1 MNSGGGILD
10 SMTFGPSNGDWDAA
24 ADGSVSVEWNGGIV
38 LDIQQ
43 ALVDNGIAF
52 ANGATKVSLEV
63 VNRLTSGSE
72 PGTSSFISKKDFHS
86 FSITAM
92 GRPVPDSASTG
103 ILLLLAC
110 GSLLGARRK
119 LSGKEELGIRTH
131 RIRNRRDGSS
141 FAAVFFIGLLSG
153 RRRRKNTNEG
163 AVGSVERM
171 TGI

>member
-72 PGTSSFISKKDFHS
+72 PGTSSFISK
-86 FSITAM
+86 
-92 GRPVPDSASTG
+92 
-103 ILLLLAC
+103 
-110 GSLLGARRK
+110 
-119 LSGKEELGIRTH
+119 EELGIRTH